1 MERVRN
7 LTQAYS
13 QTPWRKQL
21 KFVVLFLLCVVFI
34 ALIAG
39 IYLDVTARAATIGR
53 EILYMRSEIAELELT
68 NASLTTE
75 LAVLTSAKEM
85 KTRALDLGFVSV
97 EKGEI
102 MYVLVPGYVPPQ
114 QPHLAPP
121 PKPTKVIAANLP
133 ADYRQSL
140 IDWFREQVVP
150 TISRAVEVS
159 P

>member
-21 KFVVLFLLCVVFI
+21 KFIVLFLLCVVFI

-53 EILYMRSEIAELELT
+53 EILQMRADISDLELK
-68 NASLTTE
+68 NADLSTK
-75 LAVLTSAKEM
+75 LAVLTSASEM
-85 KTRALDLGFVSV
+85 KSRALDLGFVQV
-97 EKGEI
+97 EKDQI
-102 MYVLVPGYVPPQ
+102 TYVVVPGYLPPQ

-121 PKPTKVIAANLP
+121 PAPTRVIAASLP
-133 ADYRQSL
+133 ADYKQSL
-140 IDWFREQVVP
+140 IDWVREQVIP